1 VKDGLAA
8 SAQIGDR
15 YYLPRDLNAL
25 AELEAIQ
32 GRAREAEASYRR
44 AEAIVEGM
52 LSRAPGRYAEASLLS
67 VVAEIYAGHFRVAAA
82 LGDTEEAYRVLERI
96 RGRSTVDTLLRR
108 PTGGSVGC
116 QDSGYEQKI
125 AAVQVQLMQAADRDR
140 RTALLNDL
148 LEAEV
153 ELDYHCELDYGTGN
167 LRAEPASLEELR
179 RVLRPDELLLE
190 YVLNNDAS
198 FCLRVTRESAGIV
211 TLPAS
216 SKLLDNLVKTYL
228 ANVASGTNSE
238 AEAKEL
244 YHVLLQEA
252 LGSGEKMRLVISADG
267 ALSFVPFEGLVR
279 ADGRYT
285 LSDHVVSYV
294 PSGTFLW
301 LVRSAPRA
309 QAPRRF
315 LGIGGVAY
323 TQVASSSAG
332 RTLYRGLYDLA
343 EVLRLEDLP
352 STGDEVLA
360 AAHTLGDESHVLL
373 GARAT
378 ETTFKS
384 EPLKDFEV
392 IHLAVHAIED
402 PRFPERAGLVLGR
415 DADSKDDGLLQLRE
429 IANLRLNDNLVVL
442 SACGAARG
450 KIEGEEGVEN
460 LVRVFLA
467 AGARAVIA
475 SLWNADD
482 DYTAALMKHFY
493 EHLAGD
499 EDAASSLRLAKLE
512 MLSTFGNHAEP
523 YYWAGFTLTGDGVQW
538 LPQPK

>member
-1 VKDGLAA
+1 
-8 SAQIGDR
+8 
-15 YYLPRDLNAL
+15 
-25 AELEAIQ
+25 
-32 GRAREAEASYRR
+32 
-44 AEAIVEGM
+44 
-52 LSRAPGRYAEASLLS
+52 
-67 VVAEIYAGHFRVAAA
+67 
-82 LGDTEEAYRVLERI
+82 
-96 RGRSTVDTLLRR
+96 
-108 PTGGSVGC
+108 VGC
-116 QDSGYEQKI
+116 QDSGYEERI
-125 AAVQVQLMQAADRDR
+125 AAVQVQLMQTADGDR
-140 RTALLNDL
+140 RAALLNEL
-148 LEAEV
+148 LEAEA
-153 ELDYHCELDYGTGN
+153 ELDYHCELDYLAGN
-167 LRAEPASLEELR
+167 LRTETASLEQLR

-190 YVLNNDAS
+190 YVLNNNAS

-216 SKLLDNLVKTYL
+216 SNLLDNLVRTYL
-228 ANVASGTNSE
+228 ANVGSGRNAE
-238 AEAKEL
+238 AEAKQL
-244 YHVLLQEA
+244 YRVLLQKV
-252 LGSGEKMRLVISADG
+252 LGSGEKLRLVISADG

-279 ADGRYT
+279 ADGHYT
-285 LSDHVVSYV
+285 LSEHTVSYV

-301 LVRSAPRA
+301 LVRSTPRA

-360 AAHTLGDESHVLL
+360 AAHALGDTSHVLL
-373 GARAT
+373 GDQAT

-429 IANLRLNDNLVVL
+429 IANLRLNADLVVL

-493 EHLAGD
+493 DHLASG

-523 YYWAGFTLTGDGVQW
+523 YYWAGFSLTGDGIQW
-538 LPQPK
+538 LPR